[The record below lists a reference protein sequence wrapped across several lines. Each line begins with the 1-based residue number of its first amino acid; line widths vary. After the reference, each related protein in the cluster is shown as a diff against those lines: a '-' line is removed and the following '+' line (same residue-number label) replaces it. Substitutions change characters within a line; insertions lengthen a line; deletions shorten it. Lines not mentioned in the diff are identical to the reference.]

1 MLSRLNNV
9 VKCSGLETKGFFLW
23 LSMRLSRRLGALASD
38 KLVVLAR
45 GDVQELLGF
54 NAGQSV
60 LLHEYVRRIPNTV
73 LTQCLSCF
81 PRNALSGEKH
91 RSEEHTSEL
100 QSLRHLVCRLL

>member
-9 VKCSGLETKGFFLW
+9 VKSSALALTRGFFLW
-23 LSMRLSRRLGALASD
+23 LSMRLSRRLRALASN

-45 GDVQELLGF
+45 GDVQEMSNF
-54 NAGQSV
+54 NPGQSV
-60 LLHEYVRRIPNTV
+60 LSDEYVRRIPNTV

-91 RSEEHTSEL
+91 RHK
-100 QSLRHLVCRLL
+100 